1 MWNSLLITP
10 IVNNACDEE
19 TTRLLENREKKNIF
33 LGICQLFMNIASS
46 RVIQWIPT
54 KQKFLATESDTFKHP
69 IREEIEIRLRKPSLN
84 RDKGFELASA

>member
-1 MWNSLLITP
+1 
-10 IVNNACDEE
+10 
-19 TTRLLENREKKNIF
+19 
-33 LGICQLFMNIASS
+33 MNIASS